1 MNSTVTLRRSPDLRR
16 PFARGLPVA
25 LALALGLVGGCRSE
39 PESSAPAADARPA
52 LAKVTADRADLLFRY
67 RDAEGAWQQA
77 MALAE
82 VPETA
87 REAVQVIDLSQS
99 PAERNA
105 GHFVQIFDLRTAGA
119 DGTFPG
125 RLVPR
130 NELEQ
135 ALAAAAVKPT
145 FAPIT
150 MYSASWCG
158 YCKKARAFLNEQG
171 IPFEEKDVEKT
182 PGASA
187 ELAAKAAQAGVQTGG
202 GVPVFVVGD
211 HNVIQG
217 FDPDA
222 LLKAAKG
229 G

>member
-1 MNSTVTLRRSPDLRR
+1 MNLRARLR
-16 PFARGLPVA
+16 FARPA
-25 LALALGLVGGCRSE
+25 ALGLLLVAFGGCKSE
-39 PESSAPAADARPA
+39 PDSGAPTADTRPS
-52 LAKVTADRADLLFRY
+52 LTRVTADRTDLMFRY
-67 RDAEGAWQQA
+67 RDAEGAWQQC
-77 MALAE
+77 MTLAE

-87 REAVQVIDLSQS
+87 REAVQVIDLSRS

-105 GHFVQIFDLRTAGA
+105 GHYLQIFDLRAAGPEGA
-119 DGTFPG
+119 FPG

-130 NELEQ
+130 SELEQ
-135 ALAAAAVKPT
+135 VLASAAVKPT
-145 FAPIT
+145 FAPVT

-158 YCKKARAFLNEQG
+158 YCKKARAYLTEQG

-211 HNVIQG
+211 RILQG

>member
-1 MNSTVTLRRSPDLRR
+1 M
-16 PFARGLPVA
+16 A
-25 LALALGLVGGCRSE
+25 LALALGLVGGCKSE
-39 PESSAPAADARPA
+39 PDSGATAATARPS
-52 LAKVTADRADLLFRY
+52 LAKVTADRTDLMFRF
-67 RDAEGAWQQA
+67 RDADGAWQQA
-77 MALAE
+77 MTLAE
-82 VPETA
+82 VPATA

-105 GHFVQIFDLRTAGA
+105 GKFVQIFDLRTAGA
-119 DGTFPG
+119 DGSFPG

-130 NELEQ
+130 SELEQ

-211 HNVIQG
+211 HNIIQG

>member
-1 MNSTVTLRRSPDLRR
+1 M
-16 PFARGLPVA
+16 
-25 LALALGLVGGCRSE
+25 LALALSLGAAAGCKSE
-39 PESSAPAADARPA
+39 SGPEPLTAATKPA
-52 LAKVTADRADLLFRY
+52 LSKVSAERTDLMFRF

-77 MALAE
+77 VTLAE

-87 REAVQVIDLSQS
+87 REAVQVIDLSLS

-105 GHFVQIFDLRTAGA
+105 GHYVQIFDLRAADA
-119 DGTFPG
+119 DGVFPG

-130 NELEQ
+130 AELEQ
-135 ALAAAAVKPT
+135 VLAAAAVKPT

-158 YCKKARAFLNEQG
+158 YCKKARAFLTDQG
-171 IPFEEKDVEKT
+171 IPFEEKDVETT

-187 ELAAKAAQAGVQTGG
+187 ELAASAAKAGVQTGG

-211 HNVIQG
+211 RILQG